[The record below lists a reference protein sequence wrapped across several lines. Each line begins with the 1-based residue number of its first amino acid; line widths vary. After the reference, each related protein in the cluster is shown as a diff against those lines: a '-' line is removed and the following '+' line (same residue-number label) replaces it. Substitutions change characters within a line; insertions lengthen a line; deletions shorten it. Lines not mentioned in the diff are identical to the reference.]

1 MARQLIT
8 VMALVIGLGLFAN
21 GVFMLVAPET
31 WYWTVPGVPVR
42 GAFNQHF
49 VRDIGIQYLLMGV
62 AFAYGALN
70 SQHRLL
76 LWWLPTTWLVGHAV
90 FHVLEVAAGLC
101 GPEYLLVDFAGV
113 TLPALICLG
122 LVYGHYRLRRG
133 GSQAHSKAA
142 GVPAH
147 PEAR

>member
-1 MARQLIT
+1 MVKQLIT
-8 VMALVIGLGLFAN
+8 VIALILGLALFAN

-42 GAFNQHF
+42 GSFNQHF

-70 SQHRLL
+70 ARHRLL
-76 LWWLPTTWLVGHAV
+76 LWALPTTWLVGHAI
-90 FHVLEVAAGLC
+90 FHVLEVATGLC

-113 TLPALICLG
+113 TVPALISLG
-122 LVYGHYRLRRG
+122 LFYGHYRMQRG
-133 GSQAHSKAA
+133 ASQAVSDAA
-142 GVPAH
+142 APSA
-147 PEAR
+147 PPKPK

>member
-1 MARQLIT
+1 MAKHLIT
-8 VMALVIGLGLFAN
+8 VVAFVLGLALFAN

-42 GAFNQHF
+42 GSFNQHF

-70 SQHRLL
+70 GQHRLL
-76 LWWLPTTWLVGHAV
+76 LWALPTAWLVGHAI
-90 FHVLEVAAGLC
+90 FHVLEVATGLC

-113 TLPALICLG
+113 TLPALISLG
-122 LVYGHYRLRRG
+122 LVYGHYRLQSPG
-133 GSQAHSKAA
+133 
-142 GVPAH
+142 PA
-147 PEAR
+147 EAPANQIQV